1 MKFVFTESFNIE
13 AWNGYIARYRN
24 GISGSHNA
32 SMFLAEELARLG
44 HNVDFVSINNKMLPD
59 TYLKV
64 KYINYQQYQPTEC
77 DYIIMTYELNN
88 AKILNKIFKFKQII
102 VLMNCD
108 LSYENNIN
116 YYLFRNLDKEKI
128 TIAYLSNNGKKN
140 ILSVPECSFLNEYNN
155 FILPD
160 SINTEEIFQVSI
172 RQKYNLFSFFPC
184 LGRGYKMV
192 TEIVKYFENF
202 NLLINT
208 YAGDGDQY
216 ETNLPQVLKTRDT
229 SKFSIYEGLLYSKYF
244 VYPLINMNT
253 NEIHYDTFGYV
264 VLEALLHGVVVIA
277 PRMEVFEELYGDA
290 ICYVESDGII
300 DPENLVHWKKNDPN
314 FGYPIIH
321 NYAKQIMMLEDNR
334 SIYEEYVNRGL
345 RLKDKFC
352 NKQIAAQLL
361 GYLSNPL
368 ISPIPLENL
377 MIPIEPP
384 LLKEEPSDVKT
395 TGKTILGI
403 FAGRENRMSILVK
416 YLKLAIERKIIDE
429 VHVWDY
435 TKKKSDEEYIRSIS
449 NIKRTSSKD
458 FGNYVELFTPIK
470 ENSIELK
477 VKAPSDIHIVITDGI
492 SSTYEFVVGGWNNT
506 KSLVRYNGMDME
518 PVIHNDTIADKNNY
532 INIKIT
538 AENGIIRLFKDNN
551 QILSCDSPVD
561 FEVKRIFIK
570 TGMGSTGDVLY
581 EVCRNPGFFYMDTCN
596 KDNWNNFYNNYSSSE
611 YKDDIIIKCDDDIV
625 FMDLN
630 KLQEFID
637 YRRESDEDLIFANI
651 INNGV
656 SSYYQQNKY
665 KLIPEDLITLEY
677 PPTSSFEDSLL
688 NDSIKPELLHQ
699 YFTEN
704 YRSFIDYPYNKEI
717 IPIHCRFSINFFSY
731 KGKDWH
737 KIENCGTNDEEDLTI
752 NYVLNKGFRNVLYT
766 DFYVSHLSF
775 WTQEDKGM
783 NGDFICKV
791 YDALYY
797 KMEKLV

>member
-13 AWNGYIARYRN
+13 PWNGYIARYRK

-44 HNVDFVSINNKMLPD
+44 HTVEFVSINNKMLPN

-64 KYINYQQYQPTEC
+64 KYINYEQYEPTDC
-77 DYIIMTYELNN
+77 DYIIMTYEVNN
-88 AKILNKIFKFKQII
+88 AKILNKISSFKNII

-116 YYLFRNLDKEKI
+116 YYLFKNLDKDKI
-128 TIAYLSNNGKKN
+128 IIAYLSNNGKKN
-140 ILSVPECSFLNEYNN
+140 ILSVPACSFLSEYNN

-160 SINTEEIFQVSI
+160 SINTDEIFQVNIS
-172 RQKYNLFSFFPC
+172 QKSNLFSFFPC
-184 LGRGYKMV
+184 LGRGYKMA

-202 NLLINT
+202 KLLINT
-208 YAGDGDQY
+208 YAGDEDQFD
-216 ETNLPQVLKTRDT
+216 TNLPQVLKTRDT
-229 SKFSIYEGLLYSKYF
+229 SKFTIYEGLFYSKYF

-277 PRMEVFEELYGDA
+277 PRMEIFEELYGDA

-300 DPENLVHWKKNDPN
+300 DPENLVNWKKIDPN

-321 NYAKQIMMLEDNR
+321 SYAKQIMMLENNPSLHED
-334 SIYEEYVNRGL
+334 YVKRGL
-345 RLKDKFC
+345 NIKDKFC
-352 NKQIAAQLL
+352 NKRIAAQLL
-361 GYLSNPL
+361 GYLSNSPL
-368 ISPIPLENL
+368 PSIPLPIIT
-377 MIPIEPP
+377 IPQEPIIFK
-384 LLKEEPSDVKT
+384 KEAGDIKT
-395 TGKTILGI
+395 TGKTIVGI
-403 FAGRENRMSILVK
+403 FAGRENRLSILVK
-416 YLKLAIERKIIDE
+416 YLKLALERKIIDE

-435 TKKKSDEEYIRSIS
+435 TKKKSDEEYLKNIS

-470 ENSIELK
+470 NNSIELK
-477 VKAPSDIHIVITDGI
+477 VKAPSDIHIVITDGV

-518 PVIHNDTIADKNNY
+518 SGLHNDTVADKNNH
-532 INIKIT
+532 INIKII
-538 AENGIIRLFKDNN
+538 AEHGILRLLKNEN
-551 QILSCDSPVD
+551 QILSCDSIAN
-561 FEVKRIFIK
+561 FEIQRVFIK
-570 TGMGSTGDVLY
+570 TGMGSVGDVLY
-581 EVCRNPGFFYMDTCN
+581 EVCRNPGFFYMDTCT
-596 KDNWNNFYNNYSSSE
+596 KENWSNFYNNYSSPE
-611 YKDDIIIKCDDDIV
+611 YSDDIILKCDDDIV
-625 FMDLN
+625 FMDLD

-637 YRRESDEDLIFANI
+637 YRKQSDEDLVFANI

-665 KLIPEDLITLEY
+665 KLIPDDLIRLEY
-677 PPTSSFEDSLL
+677 PPICSFEDSLL
-688 NDSIKPELLHQ
+688 NDAVKPELLHQ

-704 YRSFIDYPYNKEI
+704 YRSFIEYPYNKEI
-717 IPIHCRFSINFFSY
+717 IPINCRFSINFFGY

-737 KIENCGTNDEEDLTI
+737 KIENCGENDEEDLTV
-752 NYVLNKGFRNVLYT
+752 NYVLNKGFRNVMYT

-775 WTQEDKGM
+775 WTQEDRGM

-791 YDALYY
+791 YDLMYN
-797 KMEKLV
+797 KIHPV